1 MRAVVLDA
9 VPAPPAGLV
18 VRERPVPQPEPGWV
32 LIEVKAFGLN
42 HSELVTRLGLADPEV
57 TFPRVPGIEATG
69 VVARC
74 PGGELAEGQQVVA
87 MMGGMGRRFD
97 GGYAEFTCVPVAQAI
112 PFRSELPWTTL
123 GAVPEMLQTAYGAL
137 TVGLDMRSG
146 QTLLVRG
153 GTSSVGLTAAIL
165 AKRHGLT
172 VLATTRS
179 QAKAGALREAGA
191 DQVVVDDGAI
201 AARVRELVPGGVD
214 ATLDLVGAPTLRDSL
229 EATRVH
235 GVVCSAGYL
244 SKQWIVPDFYPA
256 GYLPNGVRLTGYGGD
271 ASDLP
276 PAVLQDFLDAVA
288 AGEAAVPIARTYVL
302 DEIAVAHDDMEH
314 DRVAGKLVVSTGR

>member
-42 HSELVTRLGLADPEV
+42 RSELVTRLGLADPEV

-74 PGGELAEGQQVVA
+74 PGGELEEGQQVVA

-112 PFRSELPWTTL
+112 PFHSELPWTTL

-137 TVGLDMRSG
+137 TVGLDMRPG
-146 QTLLVRG
+146 QTLLIRG

-179 QAKAGALREAGA
+179 EAKAGAVREAGA

-214 ATLDLVGAPTLRDSL
+214 VTLDLVGTPTLRDSL

-288 AGEAAVPIARTYVL
+288 AGEATVPIARTYLL
-302 DEIAVAHDDMEH
+302 DEIAAAHDDMEH
-314 DRVAGKLVVSTGR
+314 DRVAGKLVVSTAR

>member
-1 MRAVVLDA
+1 
-9 VPAPPAGLV
+9 
-18 VRERPVPQPEPGWV
+18 
-32 LIEVKAFGLN
+32 
-42 HSELVTRLGLADPEV
+42 
-57 TFPRVPGIEATG
+57 
-69 VVARC
+69 
-74 PGGELAEGQQVVA
+74 
-87 MMGGMGRRFD
+87 MGRSFD

-137 TVGLDMRSG
+137 TVGLDIQPG

-165 AKRHGLT
+165 AKRRGLT

-179 QAKAGALREAGA
+179 EGKAGALRDAGA
-191 DQVVVDDGAI
+191 DQIVLDDGAI

-276 PAVLQDFLDAVA
+276 PAVLQDYLDAVA
-288 AGEAAVPIARTYVL
+288 AGEATVPIARTYAL
-302 DEIAVAHDDMEH
+302 DEIAAAHDDMEH
-314 DRVAGKLVVSTGR
+314 DRVAGKLVVSTAR

>member
-42 HSELVTRLGLADPEV
+42 RSELVTRLGLADPEV

-74 PGGELAEGQQVVA
+74 PGGELEEGQQVAA

-276 PAVLQDFLDAVA
+276 AAVLQDFLDAVA
-288 AGEAAVPIARTYVL
+288 AGEATVPIARTYTL
-302 DEIAVAHDDMEH
+302 DEIAAAHDDMEH
-314 DRVAGKLVVSTGR
+314 DRLAGKLVVATGR